1 MNAAPLY
8 GMSALALASMAIAAA
23 PPTFRVGASVQ
34 AGSYE
39 ATGTI
44 QAVRQGTMGAQISGR
59 VVEVLA
65 RSGDSVTAGQPLIRI
80 EADDAKEAEAASVAN
95 ASGAAARLATAR
107 ADFER
112 AQRLRAQ
119 DYISV
124 AAMQRVEAQLHSAEA
139 EDLAATAAVNGA
151 RTRAGW
157 RTVRAPYAGLVTDL
171 LVATGDLATPGKPML
186 TVYDP
191 AALRVIAH
199 VPESVAARL
208 QRANAAHVMTGASEA
223 PIAVSNWAVVSAV
236 DPATH
241 SVAVRAELPAGT
253 HLQPGQF
260 VRVQLPLNSASEWM
274 RIPARAVIHR
284 SDVTAVYVIDASG
297 AAHLRQIRLGSED
310 GDSVAVLSG
319 LQSGELIALDPVA
332 AGRR

>member
-1 MNAAPLY
+1 
-8 GMSALALASMAIAAA
+8 
-23 PPTFRVGASVQ
+23 
-34 AGSYE
+34 
-39 ATGTI
+39 
-44 QAVRQGTMGAQISGR
+44 
-59 VVEVLA
+59 VEVLA
-65 RSGDSVTAGQPLIRI
+65 RTGDSVTAGQPLIRI

-112 AQRLRAQ
+112 AQKLRAQ

-124 AAMQRVEAQLHSAEA
+124 AAMQRAEAQLRSAEA

-151 RTRAGW
+151 RTRSGW
-157 RTVRAPYAGLVTDL
+157 RTIKAPYTGLVTDL
-171 LVATGDLATPGKPML
+171 FVATGDLATPGKPMI

-191 AALRVIAH
+191 AELRVIAH

-208 QRANAAHVMTGASEA
+208 QRATAAHVVTGAGES
-223 PIAVSNWAVVSAV
+223 PIAVSTWAVVSAV

-241 SVAVRAELPAGT
+241 SVAVRAELPTGT

-260 VRVQLPLNSASEWM
+260 VRVQLPLNAATEWM
-274 RIPARAVIHR
+274 RIPVRAVIHR

-297 AAHLRQIRLGSED
+297 AAHLRQIRLGSPD

-332 AGRR
+332 AGRH

>member
-8 GMSALALASMAIAAA
+8 GMSALVLASIAVAA
-23 PPTFRVGASVQ
+23 TPATFRVGASVR

-39 ATGTI
+39 ATGAI
-44 QAVRQGTMGAQISGR
+44 QAVRQGTVGAQISGR

-80 EADDAKEAEAASVAN
+80 EADDAGEAEAASVAN
-95 ASGAAARLATAR
+95 ASGAAARLVAAR

-112 AQRLRAQ
+112 AQKLRAQ
-119 DYISV
+119 DYVSV
-124 AAMQRVEAQLHSAEA
+124 AAMQRVEAQLRSAEA
-139 EDLAATAAVNGA
+139 EELAATAAVNGA
-151 RTRAGW
+151 RTRAAW

-171 LVATGDLATPGKPML
+171 FVAAGDLATPGKSMV

-208 QRANAAHVMTGASEA
+208 QRAATAHVVTDAGAA
-223 PIAVSNWAVVSAV
+223 PIAVSGWAVVSAV

-241 SVAVRAELPAGT
+241 SVEVRAELPSGN

-260 VRVQLPLNSASEWM
+260 VRVQLPLSSSAEWM
-274 RIPARAVIHR
+274 RIPTRAVVHR

-297 AAHLRQIRLGSED
+297 AAHLRQIRLGSEE

-319 LQSGELIALDPVA
+319 LQGGELIALDPVA
-332 AGRR
+332 AGRH